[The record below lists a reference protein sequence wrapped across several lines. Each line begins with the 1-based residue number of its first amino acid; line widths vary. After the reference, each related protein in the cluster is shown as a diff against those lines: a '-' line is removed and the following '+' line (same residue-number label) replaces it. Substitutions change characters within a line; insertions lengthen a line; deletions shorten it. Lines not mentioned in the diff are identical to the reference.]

1 MDEKQNVTP
10 AQTPGQAPETPS
22 APAPAPVAP
31 PPPAPEATKK
41 PDLKANTSILS
52 RREFI
57 TLLIGAGATLVAAA
71 TLAEPLATMLGGL
84 PAGSSGHGGEDSG
97 VQWAM
102 VIDLSKCVGCHYCVY
117 ACQATNDTRT
127 LGRWNILI
135 TDETSQG
142 NTFYLTRNCL
152 QCTNAPCVS
161 VCPVGAT
168 YKRSDGLVMM
178 DYSKCIGCRYCQ
190 AACPYGARVFNWT
203 DREALPN
210 PMVPE
215 WGTSEVPPR
224 PRGVVEKCTFC
235 VQRIDYG
242 VANGL
247 TPGVD
252 PEATPA
258 CVNICPVTARFFGN
272 IKDPNS
278 TVAKIVSTRPTL
290 RLREDLGTEPNVYY
304 IPPEGMI

>member
-1 MDEKQNVTP
+1 MDEQQNPTP
-10 AQTPGQAPETPS
+10 EPKEE
-22 APAPAPVAP
+22 PAPAPVAAP
-31 PPPAPEATKK
+31 APPAPAK
-41 PDLKANTSILS
+41 PDLKANNSIVS

-71 TLAEPLATMLGGL
+71 TLAEPLANMLGNA
-84 PAGSSGHGGEDSG
+84 PAPVDTGHGGGDSDI
-97 VQWAM
+97 QWAM
-102 VIDLSKCVGCHYCVY
+102 VIDLRKCVGCKYCVY

-127 LGRWNILI
+127 AGRWNILI
-135 TDETSQG
+135 QDETEQG
-142 NTFYLTRNCL
+142 NPFYLTRPCL
-152 QCTNAPCVS
+152 HCGYAPCIS

-168 YKRSDGLVMM
+168 DKRADGLVMM

-190 AACPYGARVFNWT
+190 TACPYGARVFNWT
-203 DREALPN
+203 NREDLPN

-215 WGTSEVPPR
+215 WGESEVPPR

-242 VANGL
+242 YENGL

-278 TVAKIVSTRPTL
+278 SVAKIVSSVPTL

-304 IPPEGMI
+304 IPPEGMF

>member
-1 MDEKQNVTP
+1 MDEQANSTP
-10 AQTPGQAPETPS
+10 EPQAAPAAPE
-22 APAPAPVAP
+22 APTA
-31 PPPAPEATKK
+31 PAPEAPRK

-57 TLLIGAGATLVAAA
+57 ALLIGAGATMVAAA
-71 TLAEPLATMLGGL
+71 TLAEPLATMLGGV
-84 PAGSSGHGGEDSG
+84 PAPGDGHGGSSDY
-97 VQWAM
+97 QWAM
-102 VIDLSKCVGCHYCVY
+102 VIDLSKCVGCKYCVY

-127 LGRWNILI
+127 AGRWNILI
-135 TDETSQG
+135 TDQTAQG
-142 NTFYLTRNCL
+142 NTFYLTRPCL
-152 QCTNAPCVS
+152 QCGYAPCVS
-161 VCPVGAT
+161 VCPVSAT
-168 YKRSDGLVMM
+168 YKRADGLVIM
-178 DYSKCIGCRYCQ
+178 DYDKCIGCRYCQ
-190 AACPYGARVFNWT
+190 TACPYGARVFNWT

-215 WGTSEVPPR
+215 WGTPEVPPR

-235 VQRIDYG
+235 VQRIDHG
-242 VANGL
+242 LANGL
-247 TPGVD
+247 MPGVD

-278 TVAKIVSTRPTL
+278 SVAKIVTSRPTL

-304 IPPEGMI
+304 IPPEGMF

>member
-1 MDEKQNVTP
+1 MEDQNKANPESGAPP
-10 AQTPGQAPETPS
+10 ATES
-22 APAPAPVAP
+22 PAPVAA
-31 PPPAPEATKK
+31 PPAPPQK
-41 PDLKANTSILS
+41 PDLKANTSIVS

-57 TLLIGAGATLVAAA
+57 ALLIGAGATLVAAA
-71 TLAEPLATMLGGL
+71 TLAEPLTTMLSGL
-84 PAGSSGHGGEDSG
+84 PATGDDHHGGSSDI
-97 VQWAM
+97 QWAM
-102 VIDLSKCVGCHYCVY
+102 VIDLSKCVGCRYCVY

-127 LGRWNILI
+127 AGRWNILI
-135 TDETSQG
+135 TDQTEQG
-142 NTFYLTRNCL
+142 NTFYLTRPCL
-152 QCTNAPCVS
+152 HCGYAPCIS

-168 YKRSDGLVMM
+168 YKRADGLVMM
-178 DYSKCIGCRYCQ
+178 DYNKCIGCRYCQ
-190 AACPYGARVFNWT
+190 TACPYGARVFNWT
-203 DREALPN
+203 DREMLPN

-242 VANGL
+242 LANGL

-258 CVNICPVTARFFGN
+258 CVNICPVTARHFGN

-278 TVAKIVSTRPTL
+278 SVARIVSTQPTL

>member
-1 MDEKQNVTP
+1 MEDQNKSTP
-10 AQTPGQAPETPS
+10 DPNAPPAAETPTT
-22 APAPAPVAP
+22 PAPVAA
-31 PPPAPEATKK
+31 PPAAPKK
-41 PDLKANTSILS
+41 PDLKANSSIVS

-71 TLAEPLATMLGGL
+71 TLAEPLTTMLSGL
-84 PAGSSGHGGEDSG
+84 PAPGDGHSTHSDI
-97 VQWAM
+97 QWAM
-102 VIDLSKCVGCHYCVY
+102 VIDLSKCVGCKYCVY

-127 LGRWNILI
+127 AGRWNILI
-135 TDETSQG
+135 QDETEQG
-142 NTFYLTRNCL
+142 NPFYLTRPCL
-152 QCTNAPCVS
+152 HCDYAPCIS

-168 YKRSDGLVMM
+168 YKRADGLVMM

-190 AACPYGARVFNWT
+190 TACPYGARVFNWT
-203 DREALPN
+203 NREDLPN

-242 VANGL
+242 LANGL

-258 CVNICPVTARFFGN
+258 CVNICPVTARHFGN

-278 TVAKIVSTRPTL
+278 SVAQIVSTRPTL

-304 IPPEGMI
+304 IPPEGMIL